1 LLTVGPVSAIEGGML
16 RVVIIGSGVAGGVI
30 ARGLRRLPGLEVTLI
45 EQVAEHDHLMAGN
58 GLNIGPNAL
67 LALSRVLPDMAT
79 ELRAASLPWTRWQAG
94 LISGAPLYEIPL
106 ADVAA
111 CSGIR
116 IRWSELYR
124 IARQPV
130 ADLTRYET
138 RFTEVEIEAGKP
150 RITVERVADGRRETI
165 RDIDLLIACDG
176 RYSRVREQLCGAP
189 SIQHL
194 GVANFR
200 LLIDDNGK
208 TGIDDLEQWYCGPA
222 RLLFFRLKDGRVYL
236 SGNNPLE
243 PGAEI
248 TDEQKTVAYM
258 RRAYLPASGPV
269 EPRCA
274 LLMDETFAGADSLH
288 WSRAQEIDTRF
299 HDQSG
304 RVLFVGDCA
313 HAMAPTL
320 GQGATQ
326 ALEDG
331 AAFVALFRTL
341 SERGALDVAA
351 LTAAYDGLRRER
363 IEFVKRF
370 SWDASEPLLIGR
382 DPVVT
387 NRDRTTPAYHAKL
400 RRMYTDLGFGAAAH
414 AAV

>member
-1 LLTVGPVSAIEGGML
+1 ML
-16 RVVIIGSGVAGGVI
+16 RIVLVGAGVAGGVI
-30 ARGLRRLPGLEVTLI
+30 ARGLRRLPGVEVILT
-45 EQVAEHDHLMAGN
+45 EQVAAEDHAMAGN

-67 LALSRVLPDMAT
+67 LALDTVLPDMAA

-94 LISGAPLYEIPL
+94 LINGAPLYEIPL

-124 IARQPV
+124 IAREPI
-130 ADLTRYET
+130 ADLTRFEH
-138 RFTEVEIEAGKP
+138 RFTGVEIDGDTS
-150 RITVERVADGRRETI
+150 RVTLERLIDGRQEI
-165 RDIDLLIACDG
+165 IPDVDLLIACDG

-200 LLIDDNGK
+200 LLIEDNGK

-248 TDEQKTVAYM
+248 TDDQKTADYL
-258 RRAYLPASGPV
+258 RRTYLPTSGPV

-274 LLMDETFAGADSLH
+274 FLMDETCARVDTLH

-299 HDQSG
+299 HDSSG

-326 ALEDG
+326 AIEDG
-331 AAFVALFRTL
+331 AAFLALFRAML
-341 SERGALDVAA
+341 KRGRLRVPA
-351 LTAAYDGLRRER
+351 LTAAYDRLRRER

-382 DPVVT
+382 DPVAT

-400 RRMYTDLGFGAAAH
+400 RRMYTELGLGATEDLAT
-414 AAV
+414 